1 MNDNKQLVL
10 DIRGQICPS
19 CLLIALKEVTNNADK
34 INSKEFSI
42 LILSDDRHATATIP
56 DAVHAMGFSTAVNKK
71 DAGYEILI
79 HKE

>member
-1 MNDNKQLVL
+1 MDDKQLVL

-19 CLLIALKEVTNNADK
+19 CLLIALKEVTKNADK
-34 INSKEFSI
+34 INAKQLSV

-56 DAVHAMGFSTAVNKK
+56 DAVHAMGFSTVINKT
-71 DAGYEILI
+71 DAGYEIVI